1 MDNKIFC
8 NEDYINLTFPSPLNL
23 KGLRVGKIKAIKD
36 DEFLLVDIEPTD
48 GGIIENI
55 GWFGGTYDNETENY
69 HGFCVPPR
77 IGALVLFG
85 FIDGSANKPNVIAQ
99 FEFPSDSTN
108 KTIARY
114 NGTANKNEIRL
125 GHFSG
130 TLITLKENGE
140 VKIEAGEITQENGE
154 NKYST
159 TLEILKDGTLNIDST
174 KININGSTKG
184 IARKG
189 DFVGSYKSRTGE
201 YYFDWLQKFVDE
213 IDNIVSAIQNSPTTP
228 TDGGASFKAGLVS
241 TITPSWEVFKTVT
254 PTPESLISEITSA
267 STTLKTD

>member
-8 NEDYINLTFPSPLNL
+8 NEDYINLTYDSPLNL
-23 KGLRVGKIKAIKD
+23 KGLRVGKIKRIKD
-36 DEFLLVDIEPTD
+36 EEFLLVDIEPSD

-55 GWFGGTYDNETENY
+55 GWFGGTYDEETENY
-69 HGFCVPPR
+69 HGICCPPR
-77 IGALVLFG
+77 IGALVIFG
-85 FIDGSANKPNVIAQ
+85 FLNGSANKPNVVAQ
-99 FEFPSDSTN
+99 FELPSDTAN
-108 KTIARY
+108 KTIDKY
-114 NGTANKNEIRL
+114 NGTASKNEIRI

-130 TLITLKENGE
+130 TSIKLKEFGEIEINCGKITKENGE
-140 VKIEAGEITQENGE
+140 NT
-154 NKYST
+154 YST
-159 TLEILKDGTLNIDST
+159 TLEILKDGTLNINST

-213 IDNIVSAIQNSPTTP
+213 IDNIVTAIQNSPTTP
-228 TDGGASFKAGLVS
+228 TDGGASFKSGLVS
-241 TITPSWEVFKTVT
+241 AIVPNWTTFKLAT

-267 STTLKTD
+267 SSTVKTE